1 LEHFIKFI
9 LFLENESTS
18 DDLIISN
25 NKIETKYA
33 NINENLRNLKKDDKY
48 QKKGHVTRDYSSNYT
63 LSK

>member
-33 NINENLRNLKKDDKY
+33 NINENIRNLKKDDKY
-48 QKKGHVTRDYSSNYT
+48 KKKGDLTRDYSSNYT